1 MRRAV
6 LSLTL
11 TVGLLGS
18 LPVWAQSVTAPC
30 NDGATMNGPTAR
42 DACARHGGVR
52 AGDATPSASAPA
64 VPPANPPSARA
75 AAPTAPRTGQPG
87 PGQVWLNT
95 GSKVYHC
102 PGDRFYGK
110 TKRGE
115 YMSEA
120 DAKARGGHGP
130 KGKTCS

>member
-1 MRRAV
+1 MG
-6 LSLTL
+6 
-11 TVGLLGS
+11 TV
-18 LPVWAQSVTAPC
+18 
-30 NDGATMNGPTAR
+30 
-42 DACARHGGVR
+42 RHGAMQRRYDDERPHGAGRLRQAWRRQGRRGRSLGVGPGSPCGSPLR
-52 AGDATPSASAPA
+52 QSPPA

-75 AAPTAPRTGQPG
+75 AAPSAPRAGQAG

-115 YMSEA
+115 YMTEA
-120 DAKARGGHGP
+120 DAKARGGP
-130 KGKTCS
+130 TA